1 MFEFLSEQE
10 NSNIKDLDSIANY
23 EDLFIAINKMD
34 LSFEKKELIIRKFMK
49 GNFWNFINTLSNSLP
64 NYRGMFKKRKWI

>member
-1 MFEFLSEQE
+1 
-10 NSNIKDLDSIANY
+10 
-23 EDLFIAINKMD
+23 MD

-64 NYRGMFKKRKWI
+64 RAIEVCLKKENGFC